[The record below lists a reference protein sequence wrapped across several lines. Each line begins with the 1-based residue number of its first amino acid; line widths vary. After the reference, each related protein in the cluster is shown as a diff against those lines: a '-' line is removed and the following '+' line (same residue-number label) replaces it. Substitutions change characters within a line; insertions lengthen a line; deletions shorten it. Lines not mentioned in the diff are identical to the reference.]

1 MPLVAQSTSSYKGG
15 VSQQPDIVRFPDQ
28 LTQQINGFSSQVQG
42 LQKRPPTKHIKRLGD
57 KIDGSASKFHIIN
70 RDENEQYLLE
80 MRNRQLKI
88 WDLNGNPKTVN
99 IKDDAAYLEV
109 QNPNDDFRAVTIAD
123 YTFILNRNK
132 IVQMDSAT
140 SPRTGED
147 TALVYIK
154 NAQYAKTYAL
164 FFGDTFACGMITPDG
179 GQAKQAV
186 QTTSAYIAQK
196 LVDLFHGRISATTV
210 QEGGSWTTYD
220 DLLNNVGGRASAG
233 YSRNP
238 NFNFSSYTL
247 EVNGDSVISIYNRSN
262 YSMPNVIVKDGFG
275 NTNAYAIKGYVSSVS
290 KLPPAAPNGYIC
302 RIKGQSNSS
311 DDDYYVKY
319 DQGKNAWLQTLAPN
333 IKYRYKADTMPHALV
348 REANGSF
355 SFKRLQWSQRKVGD
369 DDSNPQ
375 PSFIGSNINDIF
387 FYRNRLGFISEQN
400 VILSGSSDFYNF
412 WFRSAAA
419 IADTDPID
427 LAVSSNKVSILTH
440 AVPFARQLMLFS
452 RQGQFVLSSDGVMTP
467 KSAKVDQITS
477 FDYSDDA
484 QPVGIGQSIFFIN
497 NRINYSSLMRYY
509 TIQDVADLKDAQ
521 DTSAH
526 IPTYIPKGI
535 FRLSGNTTDNTV
547 LMCSRSAPN
556 TVWVFKYIIING
568 QSLQQSWSKWTF
580 GYEGSQV
587 LLAQFVG
594 ADIYLLINTD
604 GGLFL
609 QKSGLTG
616 NALDFSDQP
625 VRYFIDRKIR
635 YVIPQNAKYSD
646 YNDYT
651 EVSFKDIYGAVPNQ
665 DSSTYCLISPQGY
678 YNKVSEWD
686 SQTGVF
692 RIRGDIRGQVFFVGR
707 QYEFSA
713 TLSKQVI
720 KNSSNDTITSQ
731 DQGRL
736 QLRYYWI
743 NYSKSGTFDCLVDN
757 NSKNKHFKYTCTS
770 KYLGASQTILGK
782 YQIHTGKFKFPVQD
796 NNLEV
801 DITIKSDNPL
811 PLNLISG
818 GWEGLYIRRN
828 TRV

>member
-15 VSQQPDIVRFPDQ
+15 VSQQPDIARFPDQ

-80 MRNRQLKI
+80 MRNRQLKV
-88 WDLNGNPKTVN
+88 WDLNGNPKKVN

-154 NAQYAKTYAL
+154 NAQYAKTYAV
-164 FFGDTFACGMITPDG
+164 FVGDTFACGMITPDG
-179 GQAKQAV
+179 GQALQAV
-186 QTTSAYIAQK
+186 QTTSAFIAQR
-196 LVDLFHGRISATTV
+196 LVDMFNGDTSVTGDIKY
-210 QEGGSWTTYD
+210 TTYD
-220 DLLNNVGGRASAG
+220 QLLQQLGGTATARYAK
-233 YSRNP
+233 NP
-238 NFNFSSYTL
+238 GFSFSNYTVK
-247 EVNGDSVISIYNRSN
+247 VNGDSVISIRRSGA
-262 YSMPNVIVKDGFG
+262 SSVPNVVVKDGFG
-275 NTNAYAIKGYVSSVS
+275 NTNAYPIKGYVNSVS
-290 KLPPAAPNGYIC
+290 KLPPSAPDGYIC
-302 RIKGQSNSS
+302 RIKGQTNSQN
-311 DDDYYVKY
+311 DDYYVNY
-319 DQGKNAWLQTLAPN
+319 NQGKNAWLECAAPG
-333 IKYRYKADTMPHALV
+333 ITYRYKADTMPHALV
-348 REANGSF
+348 RETNGSF
-355 SFKRLQWSQRKVGD
+355 SFKRLQWSPRKVGD

-427 LAVSSNKVSILTH
+427 LAVSSNRVSILTH

-509 TIQDVADLKDAQ
+509 TVQDVADLKDAQ

-547 LMCSRSAPN
+547 LMCSRSVPN
-556 TVWVFKYIIING
+556 TVWVFKYIITNG

-707 QYEFSA
+707 QYEFNA

-743 NYSKSGTFDCLVDN
+743 NYNKSGPFDCLVDN

-782 YQIHTGKFKFPVQD
+782 YQLHTGKFKFPVQD

>member
-80 MRNRQLKI
+80 LRNRQLKI
-88 WDLNGNPKTVN
+88 WDLNGNPKKVN

-109 QNPNDDFRAVTIAD
+109 QNPNDDFRVVTIAD

-154 NAQYAKTYAL
+154 NAQYAKTYAV
-164 FFGDTFACGMITPDG
+164 FVGDTFACGMITPDG

-186 QTTSAYIAQK
+186 QTTSAFIAQR
-196 LVDLFHGRISATTV
+196 LVDMFNGDTSVTGDIRY
-210 QEGGSWTTYD
+210 TTYD
-220 DLLNNVGGRASAG
+220 QLLQQLGGTNTARYAK
-233 YSRNP
+233 NP
-238 NFNFSSYTL
+238 GFSFSNYTVK
-247 EVNGDSVISIYNRSN
+247 VNGDSVISIYNRSN
-262 YSMPNVIVKDGFG
+262 YSMPNVVVKDGFG
-275 NTNAYAIKGYVSSVS
+275 NTNAYPIKGYVNSVS

-302 RIKGQSNSS
+302 RIKGQANSQ
-311 DDDYYVKY
+311 DDDYYVNY
-319 DQGKNAWLQTLAPN
+319 NQGKNAWLECAAPG
-333 IKYRYKADTMPHALV
+333 ITYRYRADTMPHALV

-355 SFKRLQWSQRKVGD
+355 SFKRLQWSPRKVGD

-477 FDYSDDA
+477 FDYSEDA

-509 TIQDVADLKDAQ
+509 TVQDVADLKDAQ

>member
-80 MRNRQLKI
+80 MHNRQLKV
-88 WDLNGNPKTVN
+88 WDLNGNPKKVN
-99 IKDDAAYLEV
+99 INADAAYLEV
-109 QNPNDDFRAVTIAD
+109 QDPNDDFRVVTVAD

-154 NAQYAKTYAL
+154 NAQYARTYAL

-179 GQAKQAV
+179 GQARQAV
-186 QTTSAYIAQK
+186 QTTSAYIAQR
-196 LVDLFHGRISATTV
+196 LADMFYGDTSVTGDITY
-210 QEGGSWTTYD
+210 TTYD
-220 DLLNNVGGRASAG
+220 QLLQQLGGTTTARYAK
-233 YSRNP
+233 NP
-238 NFNFSSYTL
+238 LFDFNRYTVK
-247 EVNGDSVISIYNRSN
+247 VNGDSVISIKRSGA
-262 YSMPNVIVKDGFG
+262 SGVPNVVVKDGFG
-275 NTNAYAIKGYVSSVS
+275 NTNAYPIKGYVNSVS
-290 KLPPAAPNGYIC
+290 KLPPAAPDGYIC
-302 RIKGQSNSS
+302 RIKGQANSQN
-311 DDDYYVKY
+311 DDYYVNY
-319 DQGKNAWLQTLAPN
+319 NQGKNAWLECSAPG
-333 IKYRYKADTMPHALV
+333 ITYRYKADTMPHALV

-355 SFKRLQWSQRKVGD
+355 SFKRLQWSPRKVGD
-369 DDSNPQ
+369 DDSNPY
-375 PSFIGSNINDIF
+375 PSFVGSNINDIF

-427 LAVSSNKVSILTH
+427 LAVSSNRVSILTH

-509 TIQDVADLKDAQ
+509 TVQDVADLKDAQ

-547 LMCSRSAPN
+547 LMCSRSVPN

-665 DSSTYCLISPQGY
+665 NSSTYCLISPQGY

-692 RIRGDIRGQVFFVGR
+692 RIRGNIRGQVFFVGR

-713 TLSKQVI
+713 TLSKQII

-757 NSKNKHFKYTCTS
+757 NYKNKHFKYTCTS

-811 PLNLISG
+811 SLNLISG

>member
-80 MRNRQLKI
+80 MYNRQLKV
-88 WDLNGNPKTVN
+88 WDLNGNPKKVN

-109 QNPNDDFRAVTIAD
+109 QNPNDDFRAVTVAD

-132 IVQMDSAT
+132 TVQMDTAET
-140 SPRTGED
+140 PTTGND

-154 NAQYAKTYAL
+154 NAQYAKTYAV
-164 FFGDTFACGMITPDG
+164 FVGDTFACGMITPDG
-179 GQAKQAV
+179 GQARQAV
-186 QTTSAYIAQK
+186 QTTSAYIAQRLADMFYGDTSVTGDIK
-196 LVDLFHGRISATTV
+196 Y
-210 QEGGSWTTYD
+210 TTYD
-220 DLLNNVGGRASAG
+220 QLLQQLGGTATARYAK
-233 YSRNP
+233 NP
-238 NFNFSSYTL
+238 SFDFNQYT
-247 EVNGDSVISIYNRSN
+247 VKVHGDSVISIKRSGALEV
-262 YSMPNVIVKDGFG
+262 PNVVVKDGFG
-275 NTNAYAIKGYVSSVS
+275 NTNAYSIKGYVNSVS
-290 KLPPAAPNGYIC
+290 KLPPAAPDGYIC
-302 RIKGQSNSS
+302 RIKGQTNSK
-311 DDDYYVKY
+311 DDDYYVNY
-319 DQGKNAWLQTLAPN
+319 NQGKNAWLECAAPG
-333 IKYRYKADTMPHALV
+333 IPYKYRADTMPHALV
-348 REANGSF
+348 READGSF
-355 SFKRLQWSQRKVGD
+355 SFKRLQWSHRKVGD
-369 DDSNPQ
+369 DDSNPY
-375 PSFIGSNINDIF
+375 PSFVGRNINDIF

-427 LAVSSNKVSILTH
+427 LAVSSNRVTILTH

-467 KSAKVDQITS
+467 KNAKVDQITS

-509 TIQDVADLKDAQ
+509 TVQDVADLKDAQ
-521 DTSAH
+521 DTSSH

-547 LMCSRSAPN
+547 LMCSRSVPN

-594 ADIYLLINTD
+594 ADIYFLINTD

-665 DSSTYCLISPQGY
+665 NSSTYCLISPQGY

-692 RIRGDIRGQVFFVGR
+692 RIRGNIRGQVFFVGR

-720 KNSSNDTITSQ
+720 KSSSNDTITSQ

-743 NYSKSGTFDCLVDN
+743 NYSKSGAFDCLVDN

-801 DITIKSDNPL
+801 GITIKSDNPL
-811 PLNLISG
+811 SLNLISG

>member
-80 MRNRQLKI
+80 IRNRQLKV
-88 WDLNGNPKTVN
+88 WDLNGNPKKVN
-99 IKDDAAYLEV
+99 IKDDADYLEV
-109 QNPNDDFRAVTIAD
+109 QNPNDDFRAVTVAD

-132 IVQMDSAT
+132 IVQMNYAT

-179 GQAKQAV
+179 GQALQAV
-186 QTTSAYIAQK
+186 QTTSAFIAQR
-196 LVDLFHGRISATTV
+196 LLDMFNGDTSVTGDI
-210 QEGGSWTTYD
+210 EYTTYD
-220 DLLNNVGGRASAG
+220 QLLQQLGGTAKARYAK
-233 YSRNP
+233 NP
-238 NFNFSSYTL
+238 NFAFNQYTT
-247 EVNGDSVISIYNRSN
+247 NIHGDSVISIKRNGASEV
-262 YSMPNVIVKDGFG
+262 PNVVVKDGFG
-275 NTNAYAIKGYVSSVS
+275 NTNAYPIKGYVNSVS

-333 IKYRYKADTMPHALV
+333 IKYKYKADTMPHALV
-348 REANGSF
+348 READGSF

-400 VILSGSSDFYNF
+400 VILSSSSDFYNF

-427 LAVSSNKVSILTH
+427 LAVSSNRVSILTH

-477 FDYSDDA
+477 FDYSDGA

-509 TIQDVADLKDAQ
+509 TVQDVADLKDAQ

-547 LMCSRSAPN
+547 LMCSRSVPN

-594 ADIYLLINTD
+594 ADIYFLINTD

-635 YVIPQNAKYSD
+635 YVIPQNAKYSY

-665 DSSTYCLISPQGY
+665 DSATYCLISPQGY

-713 TLSKQVI
+713 TLSKQII

-757 NSKNKHFKYTCTS
+757 NTKNKHFKYTCTS

>member
-80 MRNRQLKI
+80 MRNKQLKI
-88 WDLNGNPKTVN
+88 WDLNGNSKTVKIN
-99 IKDDAAYLEV
+99 IDAAYLEV
-109 QNPNDDFRAVTIAD
+109 QDPNDDFRAVTVAD

-140 SPRTGED
+140 SPRIGED
-147 TALVYIK
+147 TVLVYIK

-164 FFGDTFACGMITPDG
+164 FFGDTFVCGMITPDG
-179 GQAKQAV
+179 GQPRQAV
-186 QTTSAYIAQK
+186 QTTSAYIAQR
-196 LVDLFHGRISATTV
+196 LADMFYGDTSVTGEITY
-210 QEGGSWTTYD
+210 TTYD
-220 DLLNNVGGRASAG
+220 QLLQQLGGTATARYAK
-233 YSRNP
+233 NP
-238 NFNFSSYTL
+238 SFDFNRYT
-247 EVNGDSVISIYNRSN
+247 VRIHGDSVLSIEQSGA
-262 YSMPNVIVKDGFG
+262 SGVPNVVVKDGFG
-275 NTNAYAIKGYVSSVS
+275 NTNAYPIKGYVNSVS
-290 KLPPAAPNGYIC
+290 KLPPAAPDGYIC
-302 RIKGQSNSS
+302 RIKGQTNSQN
-311 DDDYYVKY
+311 DDYYVNY
-319 DQGKNAWLQTLAPN
+319 NQGKNTWLECPAPG
-333 IKYRYKADTMPHALV
+333 ITYRYKADTMPHALV
-348 REANGSF
+348 READGSF
-355 SFKRLQWSQRKVGD
+355 SFKRLQWSYRKVGD
-369 DDSNPQ
+369 DDSNPY
-375 PSFIGSNINDIF
+375 PSFVGSNINDIF

-427 LAVSSNKVSILTH
+427 LAVSSNKVTILTH

-467 KSAKVDQITS
+467 KSAKIDQITS
-477 FDYSDDA
+477 FDYSDGA
-484 QPVGIGQSIFFIN
+484 QPIGIGQSIFFIN

-509 TIQDVADLKDAQ
+509 TVQDVADLKDAQ

-547 LMCSRSAPN
+547 LMCSRSVPN

-594 ADIYLLINTD
+594 ADIYFLINTD

-609 QKSGLTG
+609 QKAGLTG

-625 VRYFIDRKIR
+625 VRYLIDRKIR

-665 DSSTYCLISPQGY
+665 NSSTYCLISPQGY

-707 QYEFSA
+707 QYEFSV

-720 KNSSNDTITSQ
+720 KSSSNDAVTSQ

>member
-88 WDLNGNPKTVN
+88 WDLNGNPKEVN

-109 QNPNDDFRAVTIAD
+109 QNPNDDFRVVTIAD

-154 NAQYAKTYAL
+154 NAQYAKTYAV
-164 FFGDTFACGMITPDG
+164 FVGDTFACGMITPDG
-179 GQAKQAV
+179 GQALQAV
-186 QTTSAYIAQK
+186 QTTSAYIAQR
-196 LVDLFHGRISATTV
+196 LVDMFNGDTSVTGDIKY
-210 QEGGSWTTYD
+210 TTYD
-220 DLLNNVGGRASAG
+220 QLLQQLGGTATARYAK
-233 YSRNP
+233 NP
-238 NFNFSSYTL
+238 NFSFSNYTVK
-247 EVNGDSVISIYNRSN
+247 VNGDSVISIYNRYN
-262 YSMPNVIVKDGFG
+262 YSMPNVVVKDGFG
-275 NTNAYAIKGYVSSVS
+275 NTNAYPIKGYVNSVS
-290 KLPPAAPNGYIC
+290 KLPPAAPDGYIC
-302 RIKGQSNSS
+302 RIKGQANSQ
-311 DDDYYVKY
+311 DDDYYVNY
-319 DQGKNAWLQTLAPN
+319 NQGKNAWLECAAPG
-333 IKYRYKADTMPHALV
+333 ITYRYKADTMPHALV
-348 REANGSF
+348 RETNGSF
-355 SFKRLQWSQRKVGD
+355 SFKRLQWSPRKVGD

-509 TIQDVADLKDAQ
+509 TVQDVADLKDAQ

-556 TVWVFKYIIING
+556 TVWVFKYIVING

>member
-80 MRNRQLKI
+80 MCNRQLKI
-88 WDLNGNPKTVN
+88 WDLNGNPKKVN

-109 QNPNDDFRAVTIAD
+109 QNPNDDFRVVTIAD

-154 NAQYAKTYAL
+154 NAQYAKTYAV
-164 FFGDTFACGMITPDG
+164 FVGDTFACGMITPDG

-186 QTTSAYIAQK
+186 QTTSAFIAQR
-196 LVDLFHGRISATTV
+196 LVDMFNGDTSVTGDIKY
-210 QEGGSWTTYD
+210 TTYD
-220 DLLNNVGGRASAG
+220 QLLQQLGGTNTARYAK
-233 YSRNP
+233 NP
-238 NFNFSSYTL
+238 DFSFSNYTVR
-247 EVNGDSVISIYNRSN
+247 VNGDSVISIYNRSN
-262 YSMPNVIVKDGFG
+262 YSMPNVVVKDGFG
-275 NTNAYAIKGYVSSVS
+275 NTNAYPIKGYVNSVS
-290 KLPPAAPNGYIC
+290 KLPPAAPDGYIC
-302 RIKGQSNSS
+302 RIKGQANSQ
-311 DDDYYVKY
+311 DDDYYVNY
-319 DQGKNAWLQTLAPN
+319 NQGKNAWLECAAPG
-333 IKYRYKADTMPHALV
+333 ITYRYKADTMPHALV

-355 SFKRLQWSQRKVGD
+355 SFKRLQWSPRKVGD

-412 WFRSAAA
+412 WFKSAAA

-427 LAVSSNKVSILTH
+427 LAVSSNRVSILTH

-509 TIQDVADLKDAQ
+509 TVQDVADLKDAQ

>member
-15 VSQQPDIVRFPDQ
+15 VSQQPDIARFPDQ

-57 KIDGSASKFHIIN
+57 KIDGSASKFHVIN

-80 MRNRQLKI
+80 MRNRQLKV
-88 WDLNGNPKTVN
+88 WDLNGNPQKVN

-109 QNPNDDFRAVTIAD
+109 QNPNDDFRVVTIAD

-132 IVQMDSAT
+132 IVQMDSAI
-140 SPRTGED
+140 SPRTGEE

-154 NAQYAKTYAL
+154 NAQYAKTYAV
-164 FFGDTFACGMITPDG
+164 FFGDTFVCGMITPDG
-179 GQAKQAV
+179 GQARQAV
-186 QTTSAYIAQK
+186 QTTSAYIAQR
-196 LVDLFHGRISATTV
+196 LVDMFNGDTTV
-210 QEGGSWTTYD
+210 TGDIKYTTYD
-220 DLLNNVGGRASAG
+220 QLLQQLGGTTTARYAK
-233 YSRNP
+233 NP
-238 NFNFSSYTL
+238 NFSFSNYIVK
-247 EVNGDSVISIYNRSN
+247 VNGDSVISIYNRFN
-262 YSMPNVIVKDGFG
+262 YNMPNVVVKDGFG
-275 NTNAYAIKGYVSSVS
+275 NTNAYPIKGYVNSVS
-290 KLPPAAPNGYIC
+290 KLPPAAPDGYIC
-302 RIKGQSNSS
+302 RIKGQTNSQN
-311 DDDYYVKY
+311 DDYYVNY
-319 DQGKNAWLQTLAPN
+319 NQGRNAWLECAAPG
-333 IKYRYKADTMPHALV
+333 ITYRYKADTMPHALV

-355 SFKRLQWSQRKVGD
+355 SFKRLQWSPRKVGD
-369 DDSNPQ
+369 NDSNPQ

-427 LAVSSNKVSILTH
+427 LAVSSNRVSILTH

-509 TIQDVADLKDAQ
+509 TVQDVADLKDAQ

-757 NSKNKHFKYTCTS
+757 NSKNKHFKYICTS

>member
-80 MRNRQLKI
+80 LRNRQLKI
-88 WDLNGNPKTVN
+88 WDLNGNPKKVN

-109 QNPNDDFRAVTIAD
+109 QNPNDDFRVVTIAD

-154 NAQYAKTYAL
+154 NAQYAKTYAV
-164 FFGDTFACGMITPDG
+164 FVGDTFACGMITPDG
-179 GQAKQAV
+179 GSAKQAV
-186 QTTSAYIAQK
+186 QTTSAFIAQR
-196 LVDLFHGRISATTV
+196 LVDMFNGDTSVTGDI
-210 QEGGSWTTYD
+210 EYTTYD
-220 DLLNNVGGRASAG
+220 QLLQQLGGTATARYAK
-233 YSRNP
+233 NP
-238 NFNFSSYTL
+238 FFSFSNYTVK
-247 EVNGDSVISIYNRSN
+247 VNGDSVISIHNRYN
-262 YSMPNVIVKDGFG
+262 YSMPNVVVKDGFG
-275 NTNAYAIKGYVSSVS
+275 NTNAYPIKGYVNSVS
-290 KLPPAAPNGYIC
+290 KLPPAAPDGYIC
-302 RIKGQSNSS
+302 RIKGQANSQ
-311 DDDYYVKY
+311 DDDYYVNY
-319 DQGKNAWLQTLAPN
+319 NQGKNAWLECAAPG
-333 IKYRYKADTMPHALV
+333 ITYRYKADTMPHALV

-355 SFKRLQWSQRKVGD
+355 SFKRLQWSPRKVGD

-427 LAVSSNKVSILTH
+427 LAVSSNRVSILTH

-509 TIQDVADLKDAQ
+509 TVQDVADLKDAQ

-568 QSLQQSWSKWTF
+568 QSLQQSWSKWIF

>member
-80 MRNRQLKI
+80 MHNRQLKV
-88 WDLNGNPKTVN
+88 WDLNGNPKEVN
-99 IKDDAAYLEV
+99 INADAAYLEV
-109 QNPNDDFRAVTIAD
+109 QDPNDDFRVVTVAD

-140 SPRTGED
+140 SPRTGVD

-154 NAQYAKTYAL
+154 NAQYARTYAL

-179 GQAKQAV
+179 GQARQAV
-186 QTTSAYIAQK
+186 QTTSAYIAQR
-196 LVDLFHGRISATTV
+196 LADMFYGDTSVTGDITY
-210 QEGGSWTTYD
+210 TTYD
-220 DLLNNVGGRASAG
+220 QLLQQLGGSVTARYAK
-233 YSRNP
+233 NP
-238 NFNFSSYTL
+238 SFDFNRYTVK
-247 EVNGDSVISIYNRSN
+247 VNGDSVISIKRSGA
-262 YSMPNVIVKDGFG
+262 SEVPNVVVKDGFG
-275 NTNAYAIKGYVSSVS
+275 NTNAYSIKGYVNSVS
-290 KLPPAAPNGYIC
+290 KLPPAAPDGYIC
-302 RIKGQSNSS
+302 RIKGQANSQ
-311 DDDYYVKY
+311 DDDYYVNY
-319 DQGKNAWLQTLAPN
+319 NQGKNAWLECAAPG
-333 IKYRYKADTMPHALV
+333 ITYRYKADTMPHALV

-355 SFKRLQWSQRKVGD
+355 SFKRLQWSPRKVGD
-369 DDSNPQ
+369 DDSNPY
-375 PSFIGSNINDIF
+375 PSFVGSNINDIF

-427 LAVSSNKVSILTH
+427 LAVSSNRVSILTH
-440 AVPFARQLMLFS
+440 AVPFARQLMMFS

-509 TIQDVADLKDAQ
+509 TVQDVADLKDAQ

-547 LMCSRSAPN
+547 LMCSRSVPN

-665 DSSTYCLISPQGY
+665 NSSTYCLISPQGY

-692 RIRGDIRGQVFFVGR
+692 RIRGNIRGQVFFVGR

-713 TLSKQVI
+713 TLSKQII

-757 NSKNKHFKYTCTS
+757 TYKNKHFKYTCTS

>member
-80 MRNRQLKI
+80 LRNRQLKI
-88 WDLNGNPKTVN
+88 WDLNGNPKKVN

-109 QNPNDDFRAVTIAD
+109 QNPNDDFRVVTIAD

-154 NAQYAKTYAL
+154 NAQYAKTYAV
-164 FFGDTFACGMITPDG
+164 FVGDTFACGMITPDG
-179 GQAKQAV
+179 GSAKQAV
-186 QTTSAYIAQK
+186 QTTSAFIAQR
-196 LVDLFHGRISATTV
+196 LVDMFNGDTSVTGDIKY
-210 QEGGSWTTYD
+210 TTYD
-220 DLLNNVGGRASAG
+220 QLLQQLGGTATARYAK
-233 YSRNP
+233 NP
-238 NFNFSSYTL
+238 FFSFSNYTVK
-247 EVNGDSVISIYNRSN
+247 VNGDSVISIHNRYN
-262 YSMPNVIVKDGFG
+262 YSMPNVVVKDGFG
-275 NTNAYAIKGYVSSVS
+275 NTNAYPIKGYVNSVS
-290 KLPPAAPNGYIC
+290 KLPPAAPDGYIC
-302 RIKGQSNSS
+302 RIKGQANSQ
-311 DDDYYVKY
+311 DDDYYVNY
-319 DQGKNAWLQTLAPN
+319 NQGKNAWLECAAPG
-333 IKYRYKADTMPHALV
+333 ITYRYKADTMPHALV

-355 SFKRLQWSQRKVGD
+355 SFKRLQWSPRKVGD

-427 LAVSSNKVSILTH
+427 LAVSSNRVSILTH

-509 TIQDVADLKDAQ
+509 TVQDVADLKDAQ

-568 QSLQQSWSKWTF
+568 QSLQQSWSKWIF

>member
-15 VSQQPDIVRFPDQ
+15 VSQQPDILRFPDQ

-80 MRNRQLKI
+80 MSNRQLKL
-88 WDLNGNPKTVN
+88 WDLNGNPKKVN

-109 QNPNDDFRAVTIAD
+109 QDPNDDFRVVTVAD

-154 NAQYAKTYAL
+154 NAQYARTYAL

-179 GQAKQAV
+179 GQPLQAV
-186 QTTSAYIAQK
+186 QTTSAYIAQ
-196 LVDLFHGRISATTV
+196 RIADMFYGDTSVT
-210 QEGGSWTTYD
+210 GDIKYTTYD
-220 DLLNNVGGRASAG
+220 QLLQQLGGTATARYAK
-233 YSRNP
+233 NP
-238 NFNFSSYTL
+238 NFSFSNYTVK
-247 EVNGDSVISIYNRSN
+247 VNGDSVISIYNRSN
-262 YSMPNVIVKDGFG
+262 YSMPNVVVKDGFG

-290 KLPPAAPNGYIC
+290 KLPPAAPDGYIC
-302 RIKGQSNSS
+302 RIKGQANSQ
-311 DDDYYVKY
+311 DDDYYVNY
-319 DQGKNAWLQTLAPN
+319 NQGKNAWLECAAPG
-333 IKYRYKADTMPHALV
+333 ITYRYKADTMPHALV

-355 SFKRLQWSQRKVGD
+355 SFKRLQWSPRKVGD
-369 DDSNPQ
+369 DDSNPY
-375 PSFIGSNINDIF
+375 PSFVGSNINDIF

-427 LAVSSNKVSILTH
+427 LAVSSNRVSILTH

-509 TIQDVADLKDAQ
+509 TVQDVADLKDAQ

-547 LMCSRSAPN
+547 LMCSRSVPN

-665 DSSTYCLISPQGY
+665 NSSTYCLISPQGY

-692 RIRGDIRGQVFFVGR
+692 RIRGNIRGQVFFVGR

-713 TLSKQVI
+713 TLSKQII

-757 NSKNKHFKYTCTS
+757 NYKNKHFKYTCTS

-811 PLNLISG
+811 SLNLISG

>member
-88 WDLNGNPKTVN
+88 WDLKGNPKKVN

-154 NAQYAKTYAL
+154 NAQYAKTYAV
-164 FFGDTFACGMITPDG
+164 FVGDTFACGMITPDG

-186 QTTSAYIAQK
+186 QTTSAFIAQR
-196 LVDLFHGRISATTV
+196 LVDMFNGDTSVTGDIKY
-210 QEGGSWTTYD
+210 TTYD
-220 DLLNNVGGRASAG
+220 QLLQQLGGTATARYAK
-233 YSRNP
+233 NP
-238 NFNFSSYTL
+238 NFSFSNYTVK
-247 EVNGDSVISIYNRSN
+247 VNGDSVISIYNRSN
-262 YSMPNVIVKDGFG
+262 YSMPNVVVKDGFG
-275 NTNAYAIKGYVSSVS
+275 NTNAYPIKGYVNSVS
-290 KLPPAAPNGYIC
+290 KLPPAAPDGYIC
-302 RIKGQSNSS
+302 RIKGQANSQ
-311 DDDYYVKY
+311 DDDYYVNY
-319 DQGKNAWLQTLAPN
+319 NQGKNAWLECAAPG
-333 IKYRYKADTMPHALV
+333 ITYRYKADTMPHALV
-348 REANGSF
+348 RETDGSF
-355 SFKRLQWSQRKVGD
+355 SFKRLQWSPRKVGD
-369 DDSNPQ
+369 DDSNPY
-375 PSFIGSNINDIF
+375 PSFVGSNINDIF

-477 FDYSDDA
+477 FDYSDAA

-509 TIQDVADLKDAQ
+509 TVQDVADLKDAQ

-713 TLSKQVI
+713 TLSKQII

-770 KYLGASQTILGK
+770 KYLGASQIILGK
-782 YQIHTGKFKFPVQD
+782 YQIHTGKFKFPIQD

>member
-42 LQKRPPTKHIKRLGD
+42 LQKRPPTKHIKRLED

-80 MRNRQLKI
+80 MCNRQLKVL
-88 WDLNGNPKTVN
+88 DLNGNPKTVN
-99 IKDDAAYLEV
+99 INDDAAYLEV
-109 QNPNDDFRAVTIAD
+109 QDPNDDFRAVTVAD

-132 IVQMDSAT
+132 IVQMDTAET
-140 SPRTGED
+140 PKTGND

-154 NAQYAKTYAL
+154 NAQYAKTYAV
-164 FFGDTFACGMITPDG
+164 FVGDTFACGMITPDG

-186 QTTSAYIAQK
+186 QTTSAFIAQR
-196 LVDLFHGRISATTV
+196 LVDMFNGDTSVTGNIKY
-210 QEGGSWTTYD
+210 TTYD
-220 DLLNNVGGRASAG
+220 QLLQQLGGTATARYAK
-233 YSRNP
+233 NP
-238 NFNFSSYTL
+238 NFAFNQYT
-247 EVNGDSVISIYNRSN
+247 VRVHGDSVISIKRNGASEV
-262 YSMPNVIVKDGFG
+262 PNVVVKDGFG
-275 NTNAYAIKGYVSSVS
+275 NTNAYPIKGYVNSVS
-290 KLPPAAPNGYIC
+290 KLPPAAPDGYIC
-302 RIKGQSNSS
+302 RIKGSTNSQ
-311 DDDYYVKY
+311 DDDYYVNY
-319 DQGKNAWLQTLAPN
+319 NQGKNAWLECAAPG
-333 IKYRYKADTMPHALV
+333 IPYRYKADTMPHALV
-348 REANGSF
+348 READGSF
-355 SFKRLQWSQRKVGD
+355 SFKRLQWSNRKVGD
-369 DDSNPQ
+369 DDSNPY
-375 PSFIGSNINDIF
+375 PSFVGRNINDIF

-427 LAVSSNKVSILTH
+427 LAVSSNSVSILTH

-477 FDYSDDA
+477 FNYSDDA

-509 TIQDVADLKDAQ
+509 TVQDVADLKDAQ

-547 LMCSRSAPN
+547 LMCSRSVPN

-594 ADIYLLINTD
+594 ADIYFLINTN

-665 DSSTYCLISPQGY
+665 DSATYCLISPQGY

>member
-15 VSQQPDIVRFPDQ
+15 VSQQPDIARFPDQ

-57 KIDGSASKFHIIN
+57 KIAGSASKFHIIN

-80 MRNRQLKI
+80 MRNRQLKV
-88 WDLNGNPKTVN
+88 WDLNGNPQKVN

-154 NAQYAKTYAL
+154 NAQYAKTYAV
-164 FFGDTFACGMITPDG
+164 FVGDTFACGMITPDG
-179 GQAKQAV
+179 GQALQAV
-186 QTTSAYIAQK
+186 QTTSAYIAQR
-196 LVDLFHGRISATTV
+196 LVDMFNGDTSVTGDIKY
-210 QEGGSWTTYD
+210 TTYD
-220 DLLNNVGGRASAG
+220 QLLQQLGGTATARYAK
-233 YSRNP
+233 NP
-238 NFNFSSYTL
+238 GFSFSNYTVK
-247 EVNGDSVISIYNRSN
+247 VNGDSVISIYNRSN
-262 YSMPNVIVKDGFG
+262 YSMPNVVVKDGFG
-275 NTNAYAIKGYVSSVS
+275 NTNAYPIKGYVNSVS
-290 KLPPAAPNGYIC
+290 KLPPAAPDGYIC
-302 RIKGQSNSS
+302 RIKGQANSQ
-311 DDDYYVKY
+311 DDDYYVNY
-319 DQGKNAWLQTLAPN
+319 NQGKNAWLECAAPG
-333 IKYRYKADTMPHALV
+333 ITYRYKADTMPHALV
-348 REANGSF
+348 RETNGSF
-355 SFKRLQWSQRKVGD
+355 SFKRLQWSPRKVGD

-427 LAVSSNKVSILTH
+427 LAVSSNRVSILTH

-509 TIQDVADLKDAQ
+509 TVQDVADLKDAQ

-547 LMCSRSAPN
+547 LMCSRSVPN
-556 TVWVFKYIIING
+556 TVWVFKYIINNG

-635 YVIPQNAKYSD
+635 YVIPQNAKYSG

-743 NYSKSGTFDCLVDN
+743 NYNKSGPFDCLVDN

-770 KYLGASQTILGK
+770 KYLGASQSILGK

-811 PLNLISG
+811 SLNLISG

>member
-80 MRNRQLKI
+80 MCNRQLKV

-99 IKDDAAYLEV
+99 INDDAAYLEV
-109 QNPNDDFRAVTIAD
+109 QDPNDDFRAVTVAD

-132 IVQMDSAT
+132 TVQMDTAET
-140 SPRTGED
+140 SNTGND

-154 NAQYAKTYAL
+154 NAQYAKTYAV
-164 FFGDTFACGMITPDG
+164 FVGDTFACGMITPDG

-186 QTTSAYIAQK
+186 QTTSAFIAQR
-196 LVDLFHGRISATTV
+196 LVDMFYGDTSVT
-210 QEGGSWTTYD
+210 GGITYTTYD
-220 DLLNNVGGRASAG
+220 QLLQQLGGTATARYAK
-233 YSRNP
+233 NP
-238 NFNFSSYTL
+238 FFDFNQYT
-247 EVNGDSVISIYNRSN
+247 VKVHGDSVISIKRNGASEV
-262 YSMPNVIVKDGFG
+262 PNVVVKDGFG
-275 NTNAYAIKGYVSSVS
+275 NTNAYPIKGYVNSVS
-290 KLPPAAPNGYIC
+290 KLPPAAPDGYIC
-302 RIKGQSNSS
+302 RIKGQTNSQ
-311 DDDYYVKY
+311 DDDYYVNY
-319 DQGKNAWLQTLAPN
+319 NQGKNAWLECAAPG
-333 IKYRYKADTMPHALV
+333 ITYRYKADTMPHALV

-355 SFKRLQWSQRKVGD
+355 SFKRLQWSPRKVGD
-369 DDSNPQ
+369 DDSNPY
-375 PSFIGSNINDIF
+375 PSFVGSNINDIF

-427 LAVSSNKVSILTH
+427 LAVSSNRVTILTH

-509 TIQDVADLKDAQ
+509 TVQDVADLKDAQ

-547 LMCSRSAPN
+547 LMCSRSVPN

-580 GYEGSQV
+580 GYEGSQI

-594 ADIYLLINTD
+594 ADIYFLINTD

-665 DSSTYCLISPQGY
+665 DSATYCLISPQGY

-720 KNSSNDTITSQ
+720 KNSSNDTVTSQ

-811 PLNLISG
+811 PLSLISG

>member
-80 MRNRQLKI
+80 MRNRQLKV

-99 IKDDAAYLEV
+99 INADAAYLEV
-109 QNPNDDFRAVTIAD
+109 QDPNDDFRAVTVAD

-132 IVQMDSAT
+132 TVQMDTAQT
-140 SPRTGED
+140 SNTGND

-154 NAQYAKTYAL
+154 NAQYAKTYAV
-164 FFGDTFACGMITPDG
+164 FVGDTFACGMITPDG

-186 QTTSAYIAQK
+186 QTTAAFIAQR
-196 LVDLFHGRISATTV
+196 LVDMFYGDTSVT
-210 QEGGSWTTYD
+210 GGITYTTYD
-220 DLLNNVGGRASAG
+220 QLLQQLGGTATARYAK
-233 YSRNP
+233 NP
-238 NFNFSSYTL
+238 SFDFNQYT
-247 EVNGDSVISIYNRSN
+247 VKVHGDSVISIKRSGA
-262 YSMPNVIVKDGFG
+262 SEVPNVVVKDGFG
-275 NTNAYAIKGYVSSVS
+275 NTNAYPIKGYVNSVS
-290 KLPPAAPNGYIC
+290 KLPPAAPDGYIC
-302 RIKGQSNSS
+302 RIKGQTNSQ
-311 DDDYYVKY
+311 DDDYYVNY
-319 DQGKNAWLQTLAPN
+319 NQGKNAWLECAAPG
-333 IKYRYKADTMPHALV
+333 ITYRYKADTMPHALV

-355 SFKRLQWSQRKVGD
+355 SFKRLQWSPRKVGD
-369 DDSNPQ
+369 DDSNPY
-375 PSFIGSNINDIF
+375 PSFVGSNINDIF

-427 LAVSSNKVSILTH
+427 LAVSSNRVTILTH

-509 TIQDVADLKDAQ
+509 TVQDVADLKDAQ

-547 LMCSRSAPN
+547 LMCSRSVPN

-580 GYEGSQV
+580 GYEGSQI

-594 ADIYLLINTD
+594 ADIYFLINTD

-665 DSSTYCLISPQGY
+665 DSATYCLISPQGY

-707 QYEFSA
+707 QYEFRA

-770 KYLGASQTILGK
+770 KYLGASQAILGK

-811 PLNLISG
+811 PLNIISG